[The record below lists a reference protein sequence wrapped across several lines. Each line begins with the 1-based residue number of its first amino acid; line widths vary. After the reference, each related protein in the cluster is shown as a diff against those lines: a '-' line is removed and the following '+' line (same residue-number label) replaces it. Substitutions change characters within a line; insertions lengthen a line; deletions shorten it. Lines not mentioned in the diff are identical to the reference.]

1 MSTETPI
8 DVQAGLGQDIWRDF
22 QTRLRAYVSRR
33 VEAGA
38 VEDVVGDILLLLV
51 RHRDRLAVADEP
63 AAWVFRVAANAIS
76 DHHRRRAAET
86 RALTQYAA
94 EIEQN
99 GSASGDASNATEI
112 ASCLTP
118 VIRNL
123 PQPYAEALLLTDIAG
138 LNQTEAAARLGLSTS
153 GMKSRVQRGRAKLKQ
168 AILRCCAVALDCR
181 GGMIDCEPRCT
192 KLQNESGCTPLA
204 NGLDR
209 EV

>member
-1 MSTETPI
+1 MNTETQIGPQI
-8 DVQAGLGQDIWRDF
+8 DNWQDF
-22 QTRLRAYVSRR
+22 QTSLCAYVSRR

-63 AAWVFRVAANAIS
+63 AAWVFRVAANAIA
-76 DHHRRRAAET
+76 DHHRRRAAEA

-99 GSASGDASNATEI
+99 GSASSDASNAAEI
-112 ASCLTP
+112 AACLTP

-153 GMKSRVQRGRAKLKQ
+153 GMKSRVQRGRSKLKQ

-181 GGMIDCEPRCT
+181 GEVIDCEPRSST
-192 KLQNESGCTPLA
+192 KLQNEGGCTP
-204 NGLDR
+204 R
-209 EV
+209 

>member
-1 MSTETPI
+1 MTAEKQI
-8 DVQAGLGQDIWRDF
+8 DPQAYLGQDF
-22 QTRLRAYVSRR
+22 QTSLRAYVSRR

-38 VEDVVGDILLLLV
+38 VDDVVGDILLLLV

-63 AAWVFRVAANAIS
+63 TAWVFRVAANAIA
-76 DHHRRRAAET
+76 DHHRRRAAEA
-86 RALTQYAA
+86 RALPQYAA

-99 GSASGDASNATEI
+99 GGESGDASNAAAEI
-112 ASCLTP
+112 AECLAP

-153 GMKSRVQRGRAKLKQ
+153 GMKSRVQRGRSKLKQ

-181 GGMIDCEPRCT
+181 GGVIDCEPRSST
-192 KLQNESGCTPLA
+192 KPFCSPTASERLGP
-204 NGLDR
+204 
-209 EV
+209 

>member
-1 MSTETPI
+1 MSNETQTGPQI
-8 DVQAGLGQDIWRDF
+8 DNWRDF
-22 QTRLRAYVSRR
+22 QTNLRAYVGRC

-38 VEDVVGDILLLLV
+38 VDDVVGDILLLLV
-51 RHRDRLAVADEP
+51 RHRNRLAVADEP
-63 AAWVFRVAANAIS
+63 AAWVFRVAANAIT
-76 DHHRRRAAET
+76 DYHRRRAAEA

-99 GSASGDASNATEI
+99 GSAFGDASNAAEI
-112 ASCLTP
+112 AACLTP

-153 GMKSRVQRGRAKLKQ
+153 GMKSRVQRGRSKLKQ

-181 GGMIDCEPRCT
+181 GGVIDCEPRSST
-192 KLQNESGCTPLA
+192 KLQNESGCTP
-204 NGLDR
+204 R
-209 EV
+209 